1 MARTLDAL
9 RDTRREW
16 MINRSRLVVA
26 VLAIIVVLGVLV
38 YRYYSL
44 QIVQH
49 DDFMTQSDRNR
60 IRVEVIPPTRGQIV
74 DRKGRLLAAN
84 KPTFVIGVV
93 RERSEDPAALV
104 DTLTERL
111 SLSDRELKAFQ
122 ERSERRRPFEA
133 VPIKLG
139 LDDAALATVAVDLHQ
154 LPGVVVDAKLT
165 RDYPFGEA
173 LSHVLGY
180 VGRVSAE
187 DLFELDAE
195 RYRSTLHTGKV
206 GLEKRYEPLLHGKP
220 GYQYVETNAHGR
232 VLRVLEKQAPVP
244 GKNLRLYLDLDLQR
258 EAVAALG
265 DQRGAVVALD
275 PLTGGVLAMVSN
287 PSYDPNLFVE
297 GISYSDYAKLRGSLD
312 TPLLNRAVQGQYPP
326 GSTIKPLIS
335 LGALARDF
343 ITPDTEI
350 RDPGWYR
357 LPGDDRRYR
366 DWTLRV
372 RGTGHAETV
381 DLRMAIAESCD
392 TYYYDLAHRM
402 GIDAMAE
409 VLQPFGLG
417 QRTGIDIPGEQ
428 DGILPN
434 TDWKRAALGE
444 PWYPG
449 ETISA
454 GIGQGYMLTTPLQ
467 LAQAAMV
474 LANKGESFVPSVVH
488 RVDDLTVGGVQRPSI
503 PMDEADWQA
512 VVVGMVDV
520 VHSPRGTAAGIARG
534 IGYQI
539 AGKTGTTQVVS
550 IAQDAIY
557 DEGAISERNRNHGLF
572 IAFAPVENPRIV
584 VAVIAENGGGSRAA
598 SPVAQRIMDA
608 WLSEASD
615 V

>member
-16 MINRSRLVVA
+16 MINRSRLIVA

-84 KPTFVIGVV
+84 EPTFVIGVV

-111 SLSDRELKAFQ
+111 SLSGRELKAFQ

-165 RDYPFGEA
+165 RDYPYGEA

-195 RYRSTLHTGKV
+195 RYRGTLHTGKV
-206 GLEKRYEPLLHGKP
+206 GLEKRYEPKLHGKP

-232 VLRVLEKQAPVP
+232 VLRVLERQAPVP

-297 GISYSDYAKLRGSLD
+297 GISYSDYAELRGSLD

-326 GSTIKPLIS
+326 GSTVKPLIS

-350 RDPGWYR
+350 RDPGWYQ

-409 VLQPFGLG
+409 MLQPFGLG

-428 DGILPN
+428 DGILPS

-503 PMDEADWQA
+503 PMDEVDWQA

-557 DEGAISERNRNHGLF
+557 DEDAISERNRNHGLF
-572 IAFAPVENPRIV
+572 IAFAPVEDPRIV

-598 SPVAQRIMDA
+598 SPVARRIMDA

>member
-1 MARTLDAL
+1 MGKTLDAL

-16 MINRSRLVVA
+16 MINRSRLIAV

-84 KPTFVIGVV
+84 EPTFVIGVV

-122 ERSERRRPFEA
+122 ERSDRRRPFEA

-154 LPGVVVDAKLT
+154 LPGVVVDAQLT
-165 RDYPFGEA
+165 RDYPHGEA

-187 DLFELDAE
+187 DLVELDAE
-195 RYRSTLHTGKV
+195 RYRGTLHTGKV

-232 VLRVLEKQAPVP
+232 VLRVLERQAPVP

-297 GISYSDYAKLRGSLD
+297 GISYSDYAELRGSLD

-326 GSTIKPLIS
+326 GSTVKPLIS

-350 RDPGWYR
+350 RDPGWYQ

-409 VLQPFGLG
+409 MLQPFGLG

-428 DGILPN
+428 DGILPS

-503 PMDEADWQA
+503 PMDEVDWQA

-557 DEGAISERNRNHGLF
+557 DEDAISERNRNHGLF

-598 SPVAQRIMDA
+598 SPVARRIMDA

>member
-16 MINRSRLVVA
+16 MINRSRLILA

-60 IRVEVIPPTRGQIV
+60 IRVEVIPPTRGQIL
-74 DRKGRLLAAN
+74 DRKERLLAAN

-111 SLSDRELKAFQ
+111 SLSDRELRAFQ

-139 LDDAALATVAVDLHQ
+139 LDDTALATVAVDLHQ

-165 RDYPFGEA
+165 RDYPYGEA

-187 DLFELDAE
+187 DLLELDAE
-195 RYRSTLHTGKV
+195 RYRGTLHTGKV

-297 GISYSDYAKLRGSLD
+297 GISYSDYAELRGSLD

-326 GSTIKPLIS
+326 GSTVKPLIS

-343 ITPDTEI
+343 ITPDSEI
-350 RDPGWYR
+350 RDPGWYQ

-409 VLQPFGLG
+409 LLQPFGLG

-428 DGILPN
+428 DGILPS

-488 RVDDLTVGGVQRPSI
+488 RVDDLTVGGVQRPSM

-520 VHSPRGTAAGIARG
+520 VHSPRGTAAGISRG

-539 AGKTGTTQVVS
+539 AGKTGTSQVVS

-557 DEGAISERNRNHGLF
+557 DEDAISERNRNHGLF

-584 VAVIAENGGGSRAA
+584 VVVIAENGGGSRAA
-598 SPVAQRIMDA
+598 SPVARRIMDA

>member
-16 MINRSRLVVA
+16 MINRSRLIVA
-26 VLAIIVVLGVLV
+26 VLAIFVVLGVLV

-93 RERSEDPAALV
+93 RERSKDPAALV

-165 RDYPFGEA
+165 RDYPYGEA

-195 RYRSTLHTGKV
+195 RYRGTLHTGKV

-326 GSTIKPLIS
+326 GSTVKPLIS

-417 QRTGIDIPGEQ
+417 QPTGIDIPGEQ

-488 RVDDLTVGGVQRPSI
+488 RVGDLTVGGVQRPSI

-557 DEGAISERNRNHGLF
+557 DEDAISERNRNHGLF

>member
-16 MINRSRLVVA
+16 MINRSRLIA
-26 VLAIIVVLGVLV
+26 SVLAITVVLGVLV

-93 RERSEDPAALV
+93 RERTEDLAALV
-104 DTLTERL
+104 QTLTERL
-111 SLSDRELKAFQ
+111 SLTDRELKAFH

-139 LDDAALATVAVDLHQ
+139 LDDAALATVAVDLHK
-154 LPGVVVDAKLT
+154 LPGVVVDAQLT
-165 RDYPFGEA
+165 RDYPYGES

-180 VGRVSAE
+180 VSRVSAE
-187 DLFELDAE
+187 DLLELDAE
-195 RYRSTLHTGKV
+195 RYRGTLHTGKV
-206 GLEKRYEPLLHGKP
+206 GLEKRYEPLLHGQP
-220 GYQYVETNAHGR
+220 GYQHIETNAHGR
-232 VLRVLEKQAPVP
+232 VLRVLEKVAPVP

-265 DQRGAVVALD
+265 DQRGAVVVLD

-287 PSYDPNLFVE
+287 PSYDANLFVE
-297 GISYSDYAKLRGSLD
+297 GISYADYAELRGSLD

-326 GSTIKPLIS
+326 GSTVKPLIS
-335 LGALARDF
+335 LAALAQDF
-343 ITPDTEI
+343 ITPDTAVP
-350 RDPGWYR
+350 DPGWYR

-372 RGTGHAETV
+372 RGTGHAEMV

-392 TYYYDLAHRM
+392 TYYYDLAYRM
-402 GIDAMAE
+402 GIDVMAE
-409 VLQPFGLG
+409 LLQPYGLG
-417 QRTGIDIPGEQ
+417 QRTGIDTTGEQ
-428 DGILPN
+428 DGILPS
-434 TDWKRAALGE
+434 TEWKRAALGE
-444 PWYPG
+444 AWYPG

-454 GIGQGYMLTTPLQ
+454 GIGQGYMLATPLQ
-467 LAQAAMV
+467 LAQAVMV

-488 RVDDLTVGGVQRPSI
+488 RVDDLTVGGVQRPPI

-512 VVVGMVDV
+512 VVAGMVDV
-520 VHSPRGTAAGIARG
+520 VHSPRGTAVGISRG
-534 IGYQI
+534 IGYQV
-539 AGKTGTTQVVS
+539 AGKTGTSQVVS

-557 DEGAISERNRNHGLF
+557 DEDAISERNRNHGLF
-572 IAFAPVENPRIV
+572 VAFAPVEDPRIV
-584 VAVIAENGGGSRAA
+584 VAVIAENGGGSSAA
-598 SPVAQRIMDA
+598 SPVARRIMDA